1 MKKYKV
7 YILKEARADLKEIG
21 DYIADELKAPK
32 TSKQYAV
39 GLIEEI
45 EQLSKHAESIAVST
59 HKSILKYGNT
69 ARRVHFKKH
78 TIIYTVQGKTVIKRR
93 IMASALIK
101 E

>member
-7 YILKEARADLKEIG
+7 YFSKEARADLKEIA
-21 DYIADELKAPK
+21 DYIADEFKAPK
-32 TSKQYAV
+32 TSKKYAV
-39 GLIEEI
+39 GLIDEI

-78 TIIYTVQGKTVIKRR
+78 TIIYIVLLKTVIVRR
-93 IMASALIK
+93 IMTSALIK